1 MTYSARL
8 VAFATV
14 QYGPYFSF
22 SLAEMQGELSRYKA
36 ALQASTP
43 GAGNIVSASVNG
55 SSFTYG
61 PNGTWSLAEWQANIQ
76 DALSQVDDDV
86 QALPGE
92 ARVRFR

>member
-1 MTYSARL
+1 M
-8 VAFATV
+8 AFATV

-22 SLAEMQGELSRYKA
+22 SPAEMQAELARYKA
-36 ALQASTP
+36 ALQAATP

-76 DALSQVDDDV
+76 DALSQVDDNV